1 MRLIGLAVVL
11 ALGFTLAPLT
21 VGAQPAAMPM
31 VGYLGSASPDVFA
44 SRLRAFRQGLS
55 EAGYVEGRNVVIEY
69 RWAEGQYDR
78 FPALAADLVR
88 RKVAVIAAPGS
99 TPAAVAAKAATTI
112 IPIVFVTATDPV
124 DTGLVASL
132 NRPGGNATGVA
143 VLSVETGPK
152 QLEVLHE
159 MIPKATAIALLV
171 NPTSPLVAETQSR
184 ALQAAAR
191 TLGLKVHV
199 LHASTERDFDT
210 VFATLVQQRA
220 NGLVISSEALFTNR
234 STLLAALSLRHG
246 VPAIYQFREFAAA
259 GGLMSYG
266 PSLTDGHRLAGV
278 YVGRILKGD
287 KPADLPVQQSTKF
300 ELAINLKTAKALGL
314 TIPQTLLQRADQVIE

>member
-1 MRLIGLAVVL
+1 
-11 ALGFTLAPLT
+11 
-21 VGAQPAAMPM
+21 
-31 VGYLGSASPDVFA
+31 
-44 SRLRAFRQGLS
+44 
-55 EAGYVEGRNVVIEY
+55 
-69 RWAEGQYDR
+69 
-78 FPALAADLVR
+78 
-88 RKVAVIAAPGS
+88 
-99 TPAAVAAKAATTI
+99 
-112 IPIVFVTATDPV
+112 
-124 DTGLVASL
+124 
-132 NRPGGNATGVA
+132 
-143 VLSVETGPK
+143 
-152 QLEVLHE
+152 
-159 MIPKATAIALLV
+159 
-171 NPTSPLVAETQSR
+171 
-184 ALQAAAR
+184 
-191 TLGLKVHV
+191 
-199 LHASTERDFDT
+199 
-210 VFATLVQQRA
+210 LVQQRA